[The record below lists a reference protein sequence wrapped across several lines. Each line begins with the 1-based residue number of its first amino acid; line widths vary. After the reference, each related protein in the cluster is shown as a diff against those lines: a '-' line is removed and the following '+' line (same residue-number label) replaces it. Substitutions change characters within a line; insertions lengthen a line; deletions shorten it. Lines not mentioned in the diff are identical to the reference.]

1 MILDEYLQSLYSRM
15 LMMFYQS
22 SESTGRADENV
33 MRAMPW
39 AEMMTL
45 FKKALKIE
53 ELEHTAKFPNTAG
66 TNANPPH
73 TAQPTGQ

>member
-1 MILDEYLQSLYSRM
+1 
-15 LMMFYQS
+15 MMFYQS

-45 FKKALKIE
+45 FKKAHKIE
-53 ELEHTAKFPNTAG
+53 ELEHTAKFPNAAG
-66 TNANPPH
+66 TNANPHAQHSPPDNNKKIFPN
-73 TAQPTGQ
+73 TAGSAHS